1 MKSSAALAALVAA
14 LVSMNASGQS
24 TEPMLVCVKND
35 DGNMRYTKALPCKA
49 NETPFLLNQT
59 GPAGPAGPAGPQG
72 PAGAEG
78 SAGPMGPAG
87 PAGVAGAQGPAG
99 PAGADGAQG
108 PAGPQGVA
116 GASSGWMFV
125 AADDTRF
132 FYGNGP
138 WEATTGVTTDV
149 IALIP
154 LATGELA
161 GAIVRQQFPCAGQS
175 VPSASACYEF
185 SVTSNGLQDAKFYAG
200 NTCSGDAW
208 ILAGAALPGAS
219 RYAVTRNSA
228 NGPVLVVAKGPMNLE
243 FTPGSARFGD
253 SSCQGF
259 TNALGAVMQFDF
271 EVVLEEEFPAPITS
285 IGF

>member
-1 MKSSAALAALVAA
+1 
-14 LVSMNASGQS
+14 
-24 TEPMLVCVKND
+24 
-35 DGNMRYTKALPCKA
+35 
-49 NETPFLLNQT
+49 
-59 GPAGPAGPAGPQG
+59 
-72 PAGAEG
+72 
-78 SAGPMGPAG
+78 
-87 PAGVAGAQGPAG
+87 
-99 PAGADGAQG
+99 
-108 PAGPQGVA
+108 
-116 GASSGWMFV
+116 MFV

-138 WEATTGVTTDV
+138 WEATTGDKTDV

-185 SVTSNGLQDAKFYAG
+185 SVTASGLQDAKFYAG

-219 RYAVTRNSA
+219 RYAVTRNSV
-228 NGPVLVVAKGPMNLE
+228 NGPVLVVAKGPMNLG
-243 FTPGSARFGD
+243 FTPGSATFGD

-259 TNALGAVMQFDF
+259 TNSLGAVMQFDF
-271 EVVLEEEFPAPITS
+271 EVVLNQEFPAPITS